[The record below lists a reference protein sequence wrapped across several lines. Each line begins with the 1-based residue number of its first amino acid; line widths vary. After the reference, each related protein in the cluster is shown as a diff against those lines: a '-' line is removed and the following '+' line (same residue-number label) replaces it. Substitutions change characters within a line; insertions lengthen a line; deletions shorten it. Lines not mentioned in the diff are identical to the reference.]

1 MQSISTS
8 EAVQLIV
15 RDTMRWIN
23 ANKDSRPGW
32 AVLNFSGLFLFHCQH
47 IRRVPMFSRWS
58 DQKFL
63 KAKFLATDFNGK
75 SMTFVQFTSPGRF
88 HNYGNIQELNKE
100 LQRAISEPT
109 YWEKEQWIPEVT
121 VLPRVL
127 TPRPQLGV
135 FPSLENFSFT
145 PKTETIRITI

>member
-63 KAKFLATDFNGK
+63 KAKFLATDFNG
-75 SMTFVQFTSPGRF
+75 STYFVNKLTAHKAHLVQKTASGSFLV
-88 HNYGNIQELNKE
+88 GNNVATGWTIGT
-100 LQRAISEPT
+100 AT
-109 YWEKEQWIPEVT
+109 GTVVT
-121 VLPRVL
+121 IAHTL
-127 TPRPQLGV
+127 
-135 FPSLENFSFT
+135 
-145 PKTETIRITI
+145 